1 MIFLPVSPSSIAFFT
16 SNITMPLAAPGDA
29 AIPFANCLKF
39 LIFDSS
45 IVLCNNA
52 SNCCAGILVSALF
65 LSINFSFT
73 ISTEVFTNAA
83 ALIFAVLVCNK

>member
-1 MIFLPVSPSSIAFFT
+1 MTFFPDSPNSIAFLT
-16 SNITMPLAAPGDA
+16 SKMAIPLAAPGDA
-29 AIPFANCLKF
+29 AIPFANCLCS

-52 SNCCAGILVSALF
+52 SSCCAGILVNALF

-73 ISTEVFTNAA
+73 MSTEVFTSAP